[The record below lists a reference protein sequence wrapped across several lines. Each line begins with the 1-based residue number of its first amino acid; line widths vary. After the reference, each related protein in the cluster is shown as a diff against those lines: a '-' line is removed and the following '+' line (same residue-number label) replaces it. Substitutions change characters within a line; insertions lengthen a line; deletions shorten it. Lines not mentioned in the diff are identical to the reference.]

1 MRREHHFRMS
11 EVDALALLRRAPF
24 HRLAAVTDDGRPILR
39 AVHGVILDGALHFH
53 GAPAGEKLE
62 AFGREVVVQAEEVIA
77 EIPSYFLDAER
88 ACPATT
94 LYQSVQLHGRLE
106 RVEDDDAKA
115 RALQA
120 IMERYQPEGGH
131 VPITA
136 DDPRYRAAVRG
147 ILIARVPIAQL
158 DGKAK
163 LGQNRRPEEVARVLE
178 ALWRRGAPGDARAVE
193 LVARANPEAALPSV
207 LASPGPGLRLCAA
220 PDRDGPFAD
229 EAAALLAGTDW
240 NEGRF
245 TRDELARAHR
255 APGVAWVVC
264 LDEAGALAGTA
275 RAITDGAKHAWVYD
289 VCVVERL
296 RGRRI
301 GHALMALLLDHPS
314 VRGARYVHLGTR
326 DRMRFYSDLGF
337 VARNDLEARGSTPML
352 LDRRPGSLS

>member
-1 MRREHHFRMS
+1 MRREHLFRMA
-11 EVDALALLRRAPF
+11 EPDALALLRRAPF
-24 HRLAAVTDDGRPILR
+24 HRLAAVSADGRPILR
-39 AVHGVILDGALHFH
+39 AVHAVLLDGALWFH
-53 GAPAGEKLE
+53 GAPAGEKLD
-62 AFGREVVVQAEEVIA
+62 AIGREVVLQAEEVVA
-77 EIPSYFLDAER
+77 EIPSYFTDPER

-94 LYQSVQLHGRLE
+94 LYQSVQVQGRLE
-106 RVEDDDAKA
+106 AVADEDLDAKA

-136 DDPRYRAAVRG
+136 DDPRYRSAVRG

-163 LGQNRRPEEVARVLE
+163 LGQNRRPEEVTRLLASM
-178 ALWRRGAPGDARAVE
+178 WRRGAPGDARAVE
-193 LVARANPEAALPSV
+193 LVARANPEAALPPV

-220 PDRDGPFAD
+220 PDRDGPLAD
-229 EAAALLAGTDW
+229 EAAALLAGTYW

-245 TRDELARAHR
+245 SREEIARAHR
-255 APGVAWVVC
+255 APGAAWVVC
-264 LDEAGALAGTA
+264 VDEAGALVGTA

-301 GHALMALLLDHPS
+301 GHALMALLLDHPL
-314 VRGARYVHLGTR
+314 VRGARFVHLGTR
-326 DRMRFYSDLGF
+326 DRMRFYSDFGF
-337 VARNDLEARGSTPML
+337 VARDDLQARGSTAMI
-352 LDRRPGSLS
+352 LDRPRV